1 MRTIDIGWKN
11 ARTAHSGDR
20 LAHPTPGHTR
30 HHLFQ
35 QVKPGGSGGEHLYA
49 YQDQLRKVEH
59 GNDGVIFTPI
69 LEPYVC
75 GTRPSLLRDCAHT
88 GFDTLEVWYA

>member
-1 MRTIDIGWKN
+1 MEECTHSTQRRQASTPHAGPH
-11 ARTAHSGDR
+11 TA
-20 LAHPTPGHTR
+20 A
-30 HHLFQ
+30 LFQ

-49 YQDQLRKVEH
+49 YQDELRKVEH

>member
-1 MRTIDIGWKN
+1 M
-11 ARTAHSGDR
+11 
-20 LAHPTPGHTR
+20 
-30 HHLFQ
+30 
-35 QVKPGGSGGEHLYA
+35 KPGGSGGEHLYA
-49 YQDQLRKVEH
+49 YQDELRKAEH